1 MFSDSLVHE
10 PLSIDVM
17 GTFRATKSG
26 YVIETKTR
34 NVSAS
39 EPDDGLDFKI
49 EGLNVKVSGIRLTK
63 TDQTVK

>member
-1 MFSDSLVHE
+1 
-10 PLSIDVM
+10 M